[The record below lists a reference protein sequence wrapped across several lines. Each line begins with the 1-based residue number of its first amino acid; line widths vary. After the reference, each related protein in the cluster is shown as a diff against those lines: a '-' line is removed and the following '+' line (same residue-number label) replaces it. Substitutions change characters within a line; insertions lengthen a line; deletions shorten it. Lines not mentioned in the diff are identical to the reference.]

1 MNNQIDNDTLL
12 DAAINEFYDECYKD
26 FKDIKGQ
33 SVRVHVDAIFDSL
46 NVFNL
51 DSINKNIEDTKD
63 QIKKYNIFKT
73 QTMQLVLDQ
82 QLSNTSRSN
91 RSRITTNITKVKDSF
106 KIADKVV
113 EKVEKFIDGSLNVN
127 IPRLNIDINLPK
139 LIQQNKKDK
148 IKKVGHKGAVS
159 TLSILT
165 GSAFPA
171 MIPDLLKESK
181 EFIKEYKQNTGIGK
195 AKTAGAAAL
204 KGLGFLTGSA
214 GLITVGSQLSQSAK
228 GDLQRKITSQNMVR
242 KVNERISKTLDEN
255 PIDVSNPRFSFAKGG
270 LVDIKGGRN
279 SMLGGARVNEQGQEQ
294 AIIVPAGKNPLEDI
308 SMKLSITNN
317 HLNNLSRA
325 AFETLDFQEDQARL
339 AALAEKD
346 NRLAGTPVSNKSLLN
361 FKKDKDK
368 ANDPHSIMDML
379 KQGVISSIIGTVVS
393 TIGIGT
399 IMSAGAAIAVAG
411 ALALGFAGIM
421 GIVKRGAKHGVGMPL
436 PELKKGETSTIGQKP
451 SQTEVN
457 KWNEGLTSKP
467 TKKSTPTGSLSNP
480 VYVVNDDRKK
490 KKSTDDIQAAK
501 LQTKA
506 FTTLNDYFGEKGNLK
521 PEEMA
526 TAKADESII
535 DKISSFFGN
544 KVQPFISGEPAA
556 KFDLSKLQSG
566 VGAVAASFESGGA
579 AGRISS
585 GKGDAGGKSYGT
597 FQLSSNRGQV
607 GEFLKSS
614 GYASKFAGK
623 QVGSAEFDQQWKNL
637 ASNDPNFAKAQQEY
651 IGKTHAAPQLAKLEK
666 LGLDVNNR
674 AIQEMAFSTGVQ
686 YGPNSDIIEKAIK
699 SSGKNPRSLSVP
711 EVISIVQNYKA
722 STTATEFRSSSP
734 SVQKSVAIRHG
745 RDEKAALLQTANISP
760 SPYKKLVPEKN
771 VKTIKNNSLMV
782 SQSSEANSLKNKE
795 TAVDAAI
802 NKNQNDNTQKA
813 INNININKGGE
824 VRSPQKTIITGDT
837 VSFVSRVTRT
847 Y

>member
-1 MNNQIDNDTLL
+1 MKNQIDNDTLL
-12 DAAINEFYDECYKD
+12 DAAINQLYDECYD
-26 FKDIKGQ
+26 EFKNIKGQ

-46 NVFNL
+46 NIFNL
-51 DSINKNIEDTKD
+51 DSINKNISDTKI
-63 QIKKYNIFKT
+63 QIEKYKTFKKDTRELIA
-73 QTMQLVLDQ
+73 DQ
-82 QLSNTSRSN
+82 QLNSRQ
-91 RSRITTNITKVKDSF
+91 SRTRNPNVSRNVIKVQDAF
-106 KIADKVV
+106 RIADKVV
-113 EKVEKFIDGSLNVN
+113 KKVEDFINSKYSVN
-127 IPRLNIDINLPK
+127 IPKLNINVNLKK
-139 LIQQNKKDK
+139 LIESNKNFKRK
-148 IKKVGHKGAVS
+148 SIGGKTALGA
-159 TLSILT
+159 LSYLT
-165 GSAFPA
+165 GSAFPM
-171 MIPDLLKESK
+171 MIPELLKESK
-181 EFIKEYKQNTGIGK
+181 EFMSELKQNDK
-195 AKTAGAAAL
+195 AGRYKTAGAAAL

-214 GLITVGSQLSQSAK
+214 GLITVGSHLSQSAK
-228 GDLQRKITSQNMVR
+228 GNLQRKITSENMVK
-242 KVNERISKTLDEN
+242 KVNERIKKTLDETN
-255 PIDVSNPRFSFAKGG
+255 IDVTNPRFSFAKGG

-279 SMLGGARVNEQGQEQ
+279 SMLGGARVNENGQEQ

-308 SMKLSITNN
+308 SMKLSVTNN
-317 HLNNLSRA
+317 HLNNLVKSSYA
-325 AFETLDFQEDQARL
+325 TLDFQEDQARL

-346 NRLAGTPVSNKSLLN
+346 NKITGTSFNTKSLLD
-361 FKKDKDK
+361 FKKDKLVDGHGLMGMFTQS
-368 ANDPHSIMDML
+368 AIGTIVGS
-379 KQGVISSIIGTVVS
+379 VISSIGV
-393 TIGIGT
+393 GT
-399 IMSAGAAIAVAG
+399 IMSAGAAMALSG
-411 ALALGFAGIM
+411 ALALGFAGVM
-421 GIVKRGAKHGVGMPL
+421 GIIKRGANNGVGMPL

-451 SQTEVN
+451 SQSEIN
-457 KWNEGLTSKP
+457 KWNEGLTTKP
-467 TKKSTPTGSLSNP
+467 TRKSPTGSLSNP
-480 VYVVNDDRKK
+480 LYVVNDDRKK

-506 FTTLNDYFGEKGNLK
+506 FTTMNDYFSEKDGMK

-535 DKISSFFGN
+535 DKISAFFGN

-556 KFDLSKLQSG
+556 KFDISRLQSG
-566 VGAVAASFESGGA
+566 VGSVAAMFESNSS

-597 FQLSSNRGQV
+597 FQLSSARGQV
-607 GEFLKSS
+607 DEFLKSS

-623 QVGSAEFDQQWKNL
+623 QVGSAEFDQQWRNL
-637 ASNDPNFAKAQQEY
+637 ASNDPNFAKAQQSF

-686 YGPNSDIIEKAIK
+686 YGPNSNIIENALK

-711 EVISIVQNYKA
+711 EIISIVQNYKA
-722 STTATEFRSSSP
+722 STTASEFRSSSP
-734 SVQKSVAIRHG
+734 TVQKSVAIRHG
-745 RDEKAALLQTANISP
+745 RDEKAALLEVANISP

-795 TAVDAAI
+795 TAVDVAI
-802 NKNQNDNTQKA
+802 NKKQNDNTQKA

-824 VRSPQKTIITGDT
+824 IRSPQKTIITGDT